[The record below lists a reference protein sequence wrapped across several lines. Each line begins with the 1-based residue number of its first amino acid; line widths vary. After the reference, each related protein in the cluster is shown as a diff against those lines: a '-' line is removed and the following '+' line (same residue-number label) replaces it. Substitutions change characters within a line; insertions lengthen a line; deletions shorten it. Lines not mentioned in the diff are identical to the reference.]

1 LAFLLLAGCRI
12 GGLDGRTMAHS
23 SKMIGS
29 VQRAIDI
36 LNLFDGQF
44 PELGTTEIAKALG
57 LHKSTTASLVYTLEA
72 NGYLNQNPN
81 SRKYRLGF
89 KLIERAA
96 ALLNQ
101 VEIRQ
106 IAYPCLQEL
115 HKQADET
122 VNLGVLDGTDI
133 VFVERL
139 LSTKAL
145 GMRSDIGKRA
155 PAHSSAMGKAIL
167 SCLPVAD
174 VQAMIEKYGLCA
186 MTPKTITDPGKFLLE
201 LDRVREQGFALDDEE
216 GELGGRCVAAP
227 IFDHTGQPVAGV
239 SVSVPVPR
247 LALDQVPVWGV
258 RVRETAK
265 AISRNLGYL
274 PRSF

>member
-1 LAFLLLAGCRI
+1 
-12 GGLDGRTMAHS
+12 MAHA

-36 LNLFDGQF
+36 LNLFDSQF

-89 KLIERAA
+89 RLIERAA

-106 IAYPCLQEL
+106 IAHPCLLEL
-115 HKQADET
+115 HKQVDET
-122 VNLGVLDGTDI
+122 VNLGVLDGMDI

-139 LSTKAL
+139 LGTKTL

-174 VQAMIEKYGLCA
+174 VQAMIEKHGLCA
-186 MTPKTITDPGKFLLE
+186 LTPRTITDPGQFLLE
-201 LDRVREQGFALDDEE
+201 LDRVREQGFGLDDEE

-239 SVSVPVPR
+239 SVSVPTPR
-247 LALDQVPVWGV
+247 LPLDRVPSLGV
-258 RVRETAK
+258 LVREMAK
-265 AISRNLGYL
+265 SISRHLGYL
-274 PRSF
+274 PRTY